1 MEKTKIIC
9 PRCRGNGYLKVLASV
24 DNPTEMTHQC
34 PQCNSQGE
42 IMIDESRMKSLKVEK
57 ELLAV
62 SHIRRLEKEIDEL
75 IKQKTYVQEELEKM
89 KKEESKV

>member
-1 MEKTKIIC
+1 
-9 PRCRGNGYLKVLASV
+9 
-24 DNPTEMTHQC
+24 
-34 PQCNSQGE
+34 
-42 IMIDESRMKSLKVEK
+42 MIDESRIKSLKVER

>member
-1 MEKTKIIC
+1 MVKEIC
-9 PRCRGNGYLKVLASV
+9 PICRGNGYITQASS
-24 DNPTEMTHQC
+24 TKTIQQC
-34 PQCNSQGE
+34 ERCNSQGE
-42 IMIDESRMKSLKVEK
+42 VMIDEFRMKSLKVER

-75 IKQKTYVQEELEKM
+75 IKQKAYVQEELEKM

>member
-1 MEKTKIIC
+1 MFKKIC
-9 PRCRGNGYLKVLASV
+9 PRCQGNGFIKVMKSV
-24 DNPTEMTHQC
+24 DQPVEVIEQC
-34 PQCNSQGE
+34 TLCDSQGE

-75 IKQKTYVQEELEKM
+75 VKQKAYVQKELEKI
-89 KKEESKV
+89 KKDKND

>member
-1 MEKTKIIC
+1 
-9 PRCRGNGYLKVLASV
+9 
-24 DNPTEMTHQC
+24 
-34 PQCNSQGE
+34 
-42 IMIDESRMKSLKVEK
+42 MIDESRMKSLKVEK

-75 IKQKTYVQEELEKM
+75 IKQKSYVQEELEKM

>member
-1 MEKTKIIC
+1 MVKEIC
-9 PRCRGNGYLKVLASV
+9 PICRGNGYITQASS
-24 DNPTEMTHQC
+24 TKTIQQC
-34 PQCNSQGE
+34 ERCNSQGE
-42 IMIDESRMKSLKVEK
+42 VMIDESRMKSLKVER

>member
-1 MEKTKIIC
+1 
-9 PRCRGNGYLKVLASV
+9 
-24 DNPTEMTHQC
+24 
-34 PQCNSQGE
+34 
-42 IMIDESRMKSLKVEK
+42 MIDESRMKSLKVER

-62 SHIRRLEKEIDEL
+62 FHIRRLEKEIDEL

>member
-1 MEKTKIIC
+1 MVKKIC
-9 PRCRGNGYLKVLASV
+9 PICRGNGYITQASS
-24 DNPTEMTHQC
+24 TKTIQQC
-34 PQCNSQGE
+34 ERCNSQGE
-42 IMIDESRMKSLKVEK
+42 IMIDESRMKSLKVER

>member
-1 MEKTKIIC
+1 
-9 PRCRGNGYLKVLASV
+9 
-24 DNPTEMTHQC
+24 
-34 PQCNSQGE
+34 
-42 IMIDESRMKSLKVEK
+42 MIDESRMKSLKVEK

>member
-1 MEKTKIIC
+1 
-9 PRCRGNGYLKVLASV
+9 
-24 DNPTEMTHQC
+24 
-34 PQCNSQGE
+34 
-42 IMIDESRMKSLKVEK
+42 MIDGSRMKSLKVER

>member
-1 MEKTKIIC
+1 MVKEIC
-9 PRCRGNGYLKVLASV
+9 PICRGNGYITQASS
-24 DNPTEMTHQC
+24 TKTIQQC
-34 PQCNSQGE
+34 ERCNSQGE

-75 IKQKTYVQEELEKM
+75 IKQKAFVQEELAKI
-89 KKEESKV
+89 KKESNDQRG